1 MDLSGRWEF
10 SFDRDLNGQLV
21 PTSLAHEVIFI
32 MLDERNF
39 VGRLVFPPDD
49 PSRFTGLLT
58 TTSQGTLF
66 SLRQVNEQSGYQALY
81 IGKLERELRRLG
93 IDRPRF
99 EDYAALF
106 PKLGGVDELLAA
118 VGFGDIATASVAT
131 KILDAERSVA
141 AAAEARVAGIFT
153 DLAGPDG
160 DFRLTRIR

>member
-1 MDLSGRWEF
+1 M
-10 SFDRDLNGQLV
+10 

-81 IGKLERELRRLG
+81 IGKLE
-93 IDRPRF
+93 P
-99 EDYAALF
+99 
-106 PKLGGVDELLAA
+106 
-118 VGFGDIATASVAT
+118 S
-131 KILDAERSVA
+131 

-153 DLAGPDG
+153 DLAGPDS
-160 DFRLTRIR
+160 DFRLKRIL